1 MTQKRA
7 TLAAMVRHGTDY
19 VDADARAA
27 EHWRS
32 ISRIP
37 YKGQRLQT
45 TSGQYI
51 PMVAKRLR
59 WLERLG

>member
-1 MTQKRA
+1 MGKQA

-27 EHWRS
+27 DHWRS
-32 ISRIP
+32 ISRTP
-37 YKGQRLQT
+37 YTGQRLQT
-45 TSGQYI
+45 TSGHYV
-51 PMVAKRLR
+51 PMVATRMH